1 MGDVFPL
8 GKDRRAM
15 SSWTSLTMMDLNC
28 LGKNLEEERWRH
40 WPSQKKSPKLFKG
53 TVTLAVAANVENRE
67 IASACPSARSWVVL
81 PILLLL
87 LASFLCCHLSWDHL
101 PTVPRSK
108 CAPTCPTLF
117 LLLWTGRP
125 NISHLISM
133 HLTSPSPL
141 SHTQG

>member
-40 WPSQKKSPKLFKG
+40 WPSQKKSPKMLKG
-53 TVTLAVAANVENRE
+53 TAAVAAKVENRE

-87 LASFLCCHLSWDHL
+87 PAPVLGCHLSWDHL

-117 LLLWTGRP
+117 LLSTGRP

-133 HLTSPSPL
+133 HLISPSPL